1 MTLQQTPE
9 RRPNKIDINLLPSE
23 FRPVKKSKLSL
34 ILYTVI
40 FLLVCAIVPLI
51 IMKSGVSSDS
61 SSLKTELASLN
72 QQLVAL
78 QDNQNQAD
86 VIKSLIADAQD
97 QLATAQADAQTFLDD
112 RILWSEIITEIDDLV
127 PGKKI
132 TLSSIS
138 TTSTTVSLPGTA
150 TKKIYAYDFIVDLEE
165 SAFFEDVKF
174 NFGDCPDIA
183 TCSFSLTA
191 TLSNESEALGG
202 VNE

>member
-9 RRPNKIDINLLPSE
+9 RRPNKIDINLLPAE

-72 QQLVAL
+72 QQLVTL

-97 QLATAQADAQTFLDD
+97 KLATAQADAQTFLDD
-112 RILWSEIITEIDDLV
+112 RILWSEIITEVDDLV
-127 PGKKI
+127 PGKKV
-132 TLSSIS
+132 TLSSIG

-150 TKKIYAYDFIVDLEE
+150 TKKLYAYDFIVDIEE
-165 SAFFEDVKF
+165 SPFFHDVKF

-183 TCSFSLTA
+183 SCGFSITA
-191 TLSNESEALGG
+191 TLSNESETLGG